1 MLLLLSIV
9 HMRARIYIYMVNKG
23 SLNLKNKRILNNKYE
38 RFLTSVG
45 TLASDVMSDY
55 SKIPFTSHT

>member
-1 MLLLLSIV
+1 
-9 HMRARIYIYMVNKG
+9 MRARIYIYMVNKG